1 MTNPENDKKPKHSRV
16 IDQVLITIKDLLP
29 SIAIF
34 AGFLLILFLI
44 ARITRNDWD
53 SFLNQSGVFVTLI
66 TAAVT
71 LSTWFNVLRLR
82 SAIPLP
88 PDRAG
93 DTAAILVIDIGHKDI
108 LGTVRLSCAR
118 DYKLRSMVSETG
130 FSDEASITSLNSK
143 INSYGYRIDIPNGT
157 RIISVTSRY
166 ASDTEKLAEDVYRTF
181 SWLDRAL
188 HKNGIS
194 ELHVFYS
201 GPVVVPFFLGELF
214 SNSFA
219 TYIYKYVPGTAGILE
234 GVSAGGSYNYIGKMD
249 HIQYMEH
256 TPENY

>member
-1 MTNPENDKKPKHSRV
+1 MTNPENDKKPKYSRV

-34 AGFLLILFLI
+34 AVSMLILYFV
-44 ARITRNDWD
+44 ARITQKEWD
-53 SFLNQSGVFVTLI
+53 DFFNQSGVFVTLF

-71 LSTWFNVLRLR
+71 LSTWFNVQRLR
-82 SAIPLP
+82 SAKPFSP
-88 PDRAG
+88 GRAG

-108 LGTVRLSCAR
+108 LGTVCMSCAR
-118 DYKLRSMVSETG
+118 DDKLRSMVNDTG

-143 INSYGYRIDIPNGT
+143 INSNGYRIDIPSGT
-157 RIISVTSRY
+157 RIISVISNY
-166 ASDTEKLAEDVYRTF
+166 ASDTEEIAENVYRTF

-219 TYIYKYVPGTAGILE
+219 TYIYKYVPGTSGKLE
-234 GVSAGGSYNYIGKMD
+234 EVSTEGSYKCIGTMD

-256 TPENY
+256 TPETH